1 MALHIG
7 HEIHNKLKEDGH
19 TVVWLASQLS
29 CSRTNVYKIFEKE
42 NLDTGVLHR
51 ICLILN
57 TDFFKMFSDNLEKD
71 AIS

>member
-1 MALHIG
+1 MQQNERLQDFR
-7 HEIHNKLKEDGH
+7 KK
-19 TVVWLASQLS
+19 
-29 CSRTNVYKIFEKE
+29 